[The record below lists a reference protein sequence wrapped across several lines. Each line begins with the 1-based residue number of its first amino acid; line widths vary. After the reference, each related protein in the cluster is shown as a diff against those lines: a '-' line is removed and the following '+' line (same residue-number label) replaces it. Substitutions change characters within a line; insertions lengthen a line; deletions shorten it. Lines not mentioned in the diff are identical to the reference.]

1 LAVVLRCQRRGRTN
15 RPFFRVVAADERAKN
30 DGRVVEVLGFYDPIA
45 KPDKRLSLDAA
56 RCQYWVGVGAQIT
69 DTVRSLL
76 KEVGVQFPIPKK
88 RERNRPKGKKGV
100 GGATR
105 KPARFKK
112 KVGRLKRAAAKSAAA
127 TAAAATA
134 AAATSAAATSPAAA
148 AAQATPPAEGEAPKS

>member
-30 DGRVVEVLGFYDPIA
+30 DGRVVEVIGFYDPIA
-45 KPDKRLSLDAA
+45 KDEKRLQLKLD

-76 KEVGVQFPIPKK
+76 KEIGVVFPPRKK

-112 KVGRLKRAAAKSAAA
+112 KVGRLKRAAAK
-127 TAAAATA
+127 AAAANA
-134 AAATSAAATSPAAA
+134 PAPAAPSAPA
-148 AAQATPPAEGEAPKS
+148 AGAPPADAPKS